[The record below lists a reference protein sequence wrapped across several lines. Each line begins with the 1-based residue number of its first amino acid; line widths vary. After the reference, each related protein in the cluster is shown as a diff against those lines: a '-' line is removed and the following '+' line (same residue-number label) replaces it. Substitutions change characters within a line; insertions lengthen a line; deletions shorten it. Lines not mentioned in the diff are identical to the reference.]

1 MATKVDMSLDDI
13 IKTQK
18 IKPGTRRGGGVGR
31 GVRGRGR
38 GGVRRGITGGQTR
51 GRPGQRPMAAT
62 RQPFGQRGNVDG
74 RWSHDMYQG
83 GGIRTQQLSGPA
95 KLLISNLDFGVSDS
109 DIHELFAEFGTM
121 RNAAV
126 HYDRSGRS
134 LGTAHVVFE
143 RHADALKALK
153 QYNGVH
159 LDGRPM
165 SITMDGG
172 SPAGGLRNAAPLKRL
187 SQGPRPISSGFG
199 SRGGG
204 RGVRGSTRG
213 VRGSRGGTRGGS
225 GGRGRGFGGRGARTK
240 VPTAEE
246 LDAELDAYV
255 NQVNK

>member
-1 MATKVDMSLDDI
+1 MATKVDMSLEDI

-31 GVRGRGR
+31 GMRGRGR
-38 GGVRRGITGGQTR
+38 GGIRRGGVSLGQTR
-51 GRPGQRPMAAT
+51 GRPGQRSLGGN
-62 RQPFGQRGNVDG
+62 RQPFSQRGNVDG
-74 RWSHDMYQG
+74 RWSHDMYQ

-109 DIHELFAEFGTM
+109 DIHELFAEFGVT

-134 LGTAHVVFE
+134 LGTAHVVFD
-143 RHADALKALK
+143 RQADAIKALK

-165 SITMDGG
+165 NITMDGA
-172 SPAGGLRNAAPLKRL
+172 SVGGGMRNSAPVKRL

-199 SRGGG
+199 GRGGG
-204 RGVRGSTRG
+204 RGLRGSTRG
-213 VRGSRGGTRGGS
+213 TRGTRGARG

-255 NQVNK
+255 KQVNK